1 MALAVEGIGMDELE
15 ALLLGR
21 FGGHRS
27 HGGASGGTFFGP
39 FGGFLDYQI

>member
-1 MALAVEGIGMDELE
+1 MALAAEEIGMDEFD

-27 HGGASGGTFFGP
+27 HGGASGGTFFGL